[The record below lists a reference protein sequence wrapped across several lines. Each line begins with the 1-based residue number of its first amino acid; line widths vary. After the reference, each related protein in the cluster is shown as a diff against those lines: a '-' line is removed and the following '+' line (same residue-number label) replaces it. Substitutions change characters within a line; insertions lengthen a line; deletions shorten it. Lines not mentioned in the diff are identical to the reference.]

1 MITGINANGTCATT
15 GAVAF
20 LARPG
25 NLPATVT
32 VLDYRTGL
40 GKIEGLVLVFS
51 NAALCPPDILQLI
64 EGGIVH
70 TQILIGHNIDTFTL
84 TVGHIGVMG

>member
-1 MITGINANGTCATT
+1 MPTGINADTSSTTT
-15 GAVAF
+15 GSVVF

-25 NLPATVT
+25 NLPAAVT

-40 GKIEGLVLVFS
+40 GTIEGLVLVFS

-64 EGGIVH
+64 EGGIVRS
-70 TQILIGHNIDTFTL
+70 QILIGHNIDTLTL
-84 TVGHIGVMG
+84 TIGHIGVMG